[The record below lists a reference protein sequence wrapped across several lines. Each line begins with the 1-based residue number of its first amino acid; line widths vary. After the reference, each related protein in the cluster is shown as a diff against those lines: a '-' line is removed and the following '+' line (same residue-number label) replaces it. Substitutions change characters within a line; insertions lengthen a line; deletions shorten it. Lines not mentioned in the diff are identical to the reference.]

1 MLAPLPRIIL
11 ILKGLEVNI
20 ILEIL
25 LILICVSVLKL
36 IIIKVIPFDK

>member
-1 MLAPLPRIIL
+1 MFTPGTRIIL
-11 ILKGLEVNI
+11 VIKGMEVNI

-25 LILICVSVLKL
+25 LILIRVSVLKL

>member
-1 MLAPLPRIIL
+1 MFTPGTRIIL
-11 ILKGLEVNI
+11 VIKGLEVNI

-36 IIIKVIPFDK
+36 IIIKVIPFDN